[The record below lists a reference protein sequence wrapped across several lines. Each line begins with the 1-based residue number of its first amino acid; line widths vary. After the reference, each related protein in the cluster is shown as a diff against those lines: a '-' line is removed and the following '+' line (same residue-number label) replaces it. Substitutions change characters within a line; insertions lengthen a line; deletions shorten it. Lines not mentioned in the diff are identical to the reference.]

1 MLKSLI
7 ALIAL
12 AMPGVALAQA
22 GQCRL
27 PEVIARP
34 KVEGPTA
41 DEPKRVLPIGYYTL
55 AISWTPQYCKTAR
68 PVARNAFQCG
78 SDNDFGFTLHGLW
91 PDGYGKEWP
100 QYCKPAGVLPRKVV
114 RDHLCA
120 TPSVQL
126 IQHEWVKHGTCMP
139 TTPTKFFALSRKL
152 YHAVRYPDMAA
163 LAQRS
168 TLSAQDFAKV
178 FAAENKGMVADG
190 IRLNVTRDGALSEVW
205 ICMDRNYRYMAC
217 PPQQGGV
224 RDRAQLRIE
233 PRG

>member
-1 MLKSLI
+1 MLKLLM

-12 AMPGVALAQA
+12 AAPATAMAQA

-27 PEVIARP
+27 PQVIARP
-34 KVEGPTA
+34 QVEGPTS
-41 DEPKRVLPIGYYTL
+41 DDPKRVLPIGYYTL
-55 AISWTPQYCKTAR
+55 AVSWTPQYCKTSRGGAR
-68 PVARNAFQCG
+68 DALQCR
-78 SDNDFGFTLHGLW
+78 SDNQFAFTLHGLW

-100 QYCKPAGVLPRKVV
+100 QYCKPAGPLPRKVI

-139 TTPTKFFALSRKL
+139 TTPTAFFALSRKL
-152 YHAVRYPDMAA
+152 YHGLGYPDMTQ

-168 TLSAQDFAKV
+168 TLSARDFAEA
-178 FAAENKGMVADG
+178 FATENKGMVADG
-190 IRLNVTRDGALSEVW
+190 IRLNLTRDGYLSEVW
-205 ICMDRNYRYMAC
+205 ICMDRKYRYISC

-224 RDRAQLRIE
+224 MGAARLRIE
-233 PRG
+233 PQG